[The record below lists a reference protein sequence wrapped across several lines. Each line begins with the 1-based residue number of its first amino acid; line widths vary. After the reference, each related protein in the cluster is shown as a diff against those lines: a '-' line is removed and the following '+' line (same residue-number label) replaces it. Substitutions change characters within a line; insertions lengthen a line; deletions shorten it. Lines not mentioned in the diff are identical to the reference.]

1 MKVAITGSTGLA
13 GNIKKVIEATPYCGE
28 SHSVHAFRTNSHID
42 FKQYDVFINCAN
54 VGFDQIQLLED
65 CFRFFKDHKKKT
77 IVNISSRAH
86 QPNISKGYM
95 YAAQKAALTHY
106 ANNLVYNNAQKQCR
120 IMTIHLGLLNHPTL
134 PSLEYNEVSS
144 FILRHLT
151 WDSHLEIP
159 EVTLQHSYNY
169 TELQKAKEL
178 DKLTKEI

>member
-28 SHSVHAFRTNSHID
+28 SHTVDSFRTNDHID

-54 VGFDQIQLLED
+54 IGFDQIQLLED
-65 CFRFFKDHKKKT
+65 CFKFFKHDKNKT

-106 ANNLVYNNAQKQCR
+106 ANNLIYNNAEKQCR
-120 IMTIHLGLLNHPTL
+120 IMTVHLGLLNHDTL
-134 PSLEYNEVSS
+134 PSLDYNEVSG
-144 FILRHLT
+144 FILRQLT
-151 WDSHLEIP
+151 WDSHFEISD
-159 EVTLQHSYNY
+159 VTLQHSANY
-169 TELQKAKEL
+169 MDVQAQKEL
-178 DKLTKEI
+178 DKITKEI

>member
-1 MKVAITGSTGLA
+1 
-13 GNIKKVIEATPYCGE
+13 
-28 SHSVHAFRTNSHID
+28 
-42 FKQYDVFINCAN
+42 
-54 VGFDQIQLLED
+54 
-65 CFRFFKDHKKKT
+65 
-77 IVNISSRAH
+77 
-86 QPNISKGYM
+86 M